1 MKNKHLWLALGEG
14 LLFMILF
21 LHRYEL
27 EWMCWV
33 QMLICIIVG
42 IKVLDHLRAFYEDR
56 RMIGKNKKTFCCGK
70 QSFRSK
76 RVFT

>member
-33 QMLICIIVG
+33 QMLICIIIG
-42 IKVLDHLRAFYEDR
+42 IKVLDHLRVYYEDR
-56 RMIGKNKKTFCCGK
+56 RMAGKK
-70 QSFRSK
+70 
-76 RVFT
+76 

>member
-1 MKNKHLWLALGEG
+1 MKNKHLWLALGAG

-33 QMLICIIVG
+33 QMLICIIIG
-42 IKVLDHLRAFYEDR
+42 IKVLDHLRAYYEDR
-56 RMIGKNKKTFCCGK
+56 RMAGRK
-70 QSFRSK
+70 
-76 RVFT
+76 

>member
-33 QMLICIIVG
+33 QMLICSFALLLVSKFWIICVRFMK
-42 IKVLDHLRAFYEDR
+42 IEE
-56 RMIGKNKKTFCCGK
+56 
-70 QSFRSK
+70 
-76 RVFT
+76 

>member
-27 EWMCWV
+27 ELKGWV
-33 QMLICIIVG
+33 QMLNCIIVS
-42 IKVLDHLRAFYEDR
+42 IKVLDHLRCIYETR
-56 RMIGKNKKTFCCGK
+56 RMIVKK
-70 QSFRSK
+70 
-76 RVFT
+76 

>member
-1 MKNKHLWLALGEG
+1 MARRMEEDEKQAFVAGSG
-14 LLFMILF
+14 GRAAVYDTF

-56 RMIGKNKKTFCCGK
+56 RMIGKK
-70 QSFRSK
+70 
-76 RVFT
+76 

>member
-33 QMLICIIVG
+33 QDADLHHYWHQSSGSFAG
-42 IKVLDHLRAFYEDR
+42 IL
-56 RMIGKNKKTFCCGK
+56 
-70 QSFRSK
+70 
-76 RVFT
+76 

>member
-33 QMLICIIVG
+33 QMLICIIIG
-42 IKVLDHLRAFYEDR
+42 LKVLDHLRAYYEDR
-56 RMIGKNKKTFCCGK
+56 RMAGKK
-70 QSFRSK
+70 
-76 RVFT
+76 

>member
-1 MKNKHLWLALGEG
+1 MDDFLLCYKEIWQGGWKKMKNKHLWLALGEG

-33 QMLICIIVG
+33 QMLICIIIG
-42 IKVLDHLRAFYEDR
+42 IKVLDHLLAYYEDR
-56 RMIGKNKKTFCCGK
+56 RMVGKK
-70 QSFRSK
+70 
-76 RVFT
+76 